1 MATFIEA
8 PPATR
13 AAYQGWDK
21 QWINGSW
28 RTGKSRHVVKD
39 VDPFTGETLVEI
51 PAADTQDL
59 DAAYRGA
66 RDAGRA
72 WAAELPA
79 QRASVLRG
87 VAAIM
92 EARRE
97 EIVSW
102 LVRESG
108 STRVKARL
116 EWESTHAI
124 MLEAA
129 SMPYLVE
136 GRILPGGTASPTARA
151 GPSERRSDGAA
162 SSRGRRT
169 THRASGGR
177 KPDHET
183 PRARTRRE
191 HAFRR
196 SERRRPRPG
205 DRGSRLRK
213 VPPSRADL
221 HGHKPS
227 DRRRTPLW

>member
-1 MATFIEA
+1 MFTFIDA
-8 PPATR
+8 PTAKR
-13 AAYQGWDK
+13 AAHQSWDK

-59 DAAYRGA
+59 DADYRGA
-66 RDAGRA
+66 RTAGRA
-72 WAAELPA
+72 CAAELPA

-136 GRILPGGTASPTARA
+136 GRILPGDVPGKECRVYRQPVGVVGIISPWNWPLHLTAR
-151 GPSERRSDGAA
+151 
-162 SSRGRRT
+162 
-169 THRASGGR
+169 SG
-177 KPDHET
+177 
-183 PRARTRRE
+183 
-191 HAFRR
+191 
-196 SERRRPRPG
+196 
-205 DRGSRLRK
+205 
-213 VPPSRADL
+213 
-221 HGHKPS
+221 
-227 DRRRTPLW
+227 PLWPWAILT